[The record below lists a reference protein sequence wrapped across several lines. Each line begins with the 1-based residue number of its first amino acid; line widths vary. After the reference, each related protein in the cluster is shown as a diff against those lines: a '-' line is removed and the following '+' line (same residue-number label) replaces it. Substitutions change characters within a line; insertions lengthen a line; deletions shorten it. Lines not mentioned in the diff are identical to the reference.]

1 MNMSARSTQAKSTDT
16 FDSIGA
22 IRKRNPFANL
32 WFFQSPKNQTTLT
45 IVGDV
50 QFMHIVLLEGRPEVA
65 HYILVSDPFNL
76 ERIPGKKANAGYIEV
91 FYKGGRSE
99 RCVFSEAN
107 LELTRS
113 SSPQTG
119 DIPNGPHDSARN
131 AAVVVLTEKD
141 LRGKEILFNNWVTL
155 CAFMTRARGAS
166 TGVETRLVYSILRDR
181 ERVRVG
187 DLLDVPGVDPALMYA
202 EIARVLQEGVAACE
216 LEKRYFTNESIIVA
230 VTS

>member
-1 MNMSARSTQAKSTDT
+1 MNRSLSSKQKKNVDA

-22 IRKRNPFANL
+22 IRTRNPYANL

-65 HYILVSDPFNL
+65 YYVLVGDPFNL
-76 ERIPGKKANAGYIEV
+76 ERIPGKKANTGYIEV
-91 FYKGGRSE
+91 SYKGGRSE
-99 RCVFSEAN
+99 RCVFTEPN
-107 LELTRS
+107 LETWH
-113 SSPQTG
+113 SSPQQAGNLPDT
-119 DIPNGPHDSARN
+119 PQNSTSE
-131 AAVVVLTEKD
+131 AAVVVLTEKE

-187 DLLDVPGVDPALMYA
+187 ELLDLERVDPALMYA
-202 EIARVLQEGVAACE
+202 EIARVLQEGIAVCE
-216 LEKRYFTNESIIVA
+216 LEKRYFTNESIIAA